1 MAEFDWWLLVLG
13 LVVGGGLVYLVLA
26 ESARREAD
34 LEAREL
40 EAEATFISE
49 RLADVGLDVSQPTVA
64 DVLREHR
71 AYLRLPPPDAI
82 VSSEE
87 EALEPYQ
94 AIEAFEAIEPAA
106 PIAPDEPRA
115 PAPKPAMPAAEP
127 SDTRPPREART

>member
-26 ESARREAD
+26 ENARREAD

-40 EAEATFISE
+40 DAEASFISE

-71 AYLRLPPPDAI
+71 AYLHLPPPDAI

-87 EALEPYQ
+87 EALEPYE
-94 AIEAFEAIEPAA
+94 AIEAFEAVETVEPREPVEPRGPVEPREPA
-106 PIAPDEPRA
+106 DPR
-115 PAPKPAMPAAEP
+115 
-127 SDTRPPREART
+127 TTREART